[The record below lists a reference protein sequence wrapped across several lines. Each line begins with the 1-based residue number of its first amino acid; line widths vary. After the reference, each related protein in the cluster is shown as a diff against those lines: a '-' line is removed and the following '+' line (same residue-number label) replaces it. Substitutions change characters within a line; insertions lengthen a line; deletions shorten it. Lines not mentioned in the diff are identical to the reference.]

1 MEHEGWS
8 IKLRVAAAA
17 AAALVGSTAYVP
29 ATFAAEQQPQQQAT
43 QNTNN
48 QGKQANQSQGGNNQT
63 QNQNQGQGA
72 QGTQTPFPSSEQT
85 AQGKLPAAN
94 TQQANQPQGGNN
106 QAQNQNQNQQNN
118 NQAGAHGKN
127 TATPTPTPSP
137 TANPTKQANGQDGK
151 KNTPSPTPTPTET
164 NNKPTDKAQP
174 TPTPTP
180 SDNKG
185 TGEDNKGNNQDQKP
199 SEDSSDKVFETTVGQ
214 KLAIGYPGFKTGDAI
229 VFTIRD
235 AQGKEVHSQG
245 VQVKEDGEF
254 SYDVPVDQLAAG
266 EYTVSA
272 ISNGYHIK
280 DQKLRIKPAEKSD
293 DKVVAPQDPNPQQ
306 PPVVTN
312 PPVQKPADPVT
323 PTNPPVTENPAP
335 VNPPVTPAPTNPVN
349 PNPRPADPNP
359 QQPPVVTNPPVQKP
373 ADPVTP
379 TNPPVT
385 ENPKGTDTGD
395 NRGHEHGNGNQD
407 SAKDN
412 GGADQQLPKGTIGN
426 SDADVKQHSEK
437 KEADKP
443 QEQKEQVDP
452 HIEVVRPQKN
462 KDADKNQAAN
472 SQSSKEAAAIAKEK
486 EAAAAARQAPA
497 VEPGEG
503 RAVAAQPVSRSNP
516 NAADAEKV
524 SSTTIAAAP
533 VSRSSGAKDQD
544 AARDTPGSGTVSRNA
559 SPSEKK
565 ENTGEPAQTHNNA
578 QASEN
583 TAGDNNPWGVI
594 GGLIAAGVIL
604 GGGTVYFTRKKSGGE
619 Q

>member
-1 MEHEGWS
+1 MAPMEHEGWS
-8 IKLRVAAAA
+8 IKLRVAAAT

-48 QGKQANQSQGGNNQT
+48 QGKQANQP

-106 QAQNQNQNQQNN
+106 QAQNQNQQNN

-137 TANPTKQANGQDGK
+137 TATPTKQANGQDGK

-164 NNKPTDKAQP
+164 NNKPTDKANP

-185 TGEDNKGNNQDQKP
+185 TGEDNKGNKQDQKP

-245 VQVKEDGEF
+245 VQVKADGEF

-293 DKVVAPQDPNPQQ
+293 DKVVAPQDPNP
-306 PPVVTN
+306 P
-312 PPVQKPADPVT
+312 
-323 PTNPPVTENPAP
+323 
-335 VNPPVTPAPTNPVN
+335 
-349 PNPRPADPNP
+349 
-359 QQPPVVTNPPVQKP
+359 QPPVVTNPPVQKP

-412 GGADQQLPKGTIGN
+412 GGADKQLPKGTIGN
-426 SDADVKQHSEK
+426 SDADVKQRSEK

-452 HIEVVRPQKN
+452 HVEVVRPQKN

-486 EAAAAARQAPA
+486 ETAAAARQAPA

-565 ENTGEPAQTHNNA
+565 EDTGAPAQTHNNA

-594 GGLIAAGVIL
+594 GGLIAAGVVL

>member
-1 MEHEGWS
+1 M
-8 IKLRVAAAA
+8 
-17 AAALVGSTAYVP
+17 
-29 ATFAAEQQPQQQAT
+29 
-43 QNTNN
+43 
-48 QGKQANQSQGGNNQT
+48 
-63 QNQNQGQGA
+63 
-72 QGTQTPFPSSEQT
+72 
-85 AQGKLPAAN
+85 
-94 TQQANQPQGGNN
+94 
-106 QAQNQNQNQQNN
+106 
-118 NQAGAHGKN
+118 
-127 TATPTPTPSP
+127 
-137 TANPTKQANGQDGK
+137 
-151 KNTPSPTPTPTET
+151 
-164 NNKPTDKAQP
+164 
-174 TPTPTP
+174 
-180 SDNKG
+180 
-185 TGEDNKGNNQDQKP
+185 
-199 SEDSSDKVFETTVGQ
+199 
-214 KLAIGYPGFKTGDAI
+214 
-229 VFTIRD
+229 
-235 AQGKEVHSQG
+235 HSQG

-323 PTNPPVTENPAP
+323 PI
-335 VNPPVTPAPTNPVN
+335 
-349 PNPRPADPNP
+349 
-359 QQPPVVTNPPVQKP
+359 
-373 ADPVTP
+373 
-379 TNPPVT
+379 NPPVT

-395 NRGHEHGNGNQD
+395 NRGHEHGHGNQD

-452 HIEVVRPQKN
+452 HVEVVRPQKN

-486 EAAAAARQAPA
+486 ETAAAARQAPA
-497 VEPGEG
+497 LEPGEG

-565 ENTGEPAQTHNNA
+565 EDTGEPAQAHNNA

-594 GGLIAAGVIL
+594 GGLIAAGVVL

>member
-8 IKLRVAAAA
+8 IKLRVAAAT

-48 QGKQANQSQGGNNQT
+48 QGKQANQPQGGNNNQA

-106 QAQNQNQNQQNN
+106 NQAQNQQNN
-118 NQAGAHGKN
+118 NQAGANGKN

-137 TANPTKQANGQDGK
+137 TATPTKQANGQDGK

-185 TGEDNKGNNQDQKP
+185 TGEDNKGNKQDQKP

-323 PTNPPVTENPAP
+323 PTNPPVTENP
-335 VNPPVTPAPTNPVN
+335 
-349 PNPRPADPNP
+349 
-359 QQPPVVTNPPVQKP
+359 
-373 ADPVTP
+373 
-379 TNPPVT
+379 
-385 ENPKGTDTGD
+385 KGTDTGD
-395 NRGHEHGNGNQD
+395 NRGHEHGHGNQD

-452 HIEVVRPQKN
+452 HVEVVRPQKN

-565 ENTGEPAQTHNNA
+565 EDTGAPAQAHNNA

-594 GGLIAAGVIL
+594 GGLIAAGVVL

>member
-8 IKLRVAAAA
+8 IKLRVAAAT

-48 QGKQANQSQGGNNQT
+48 QGKQANQPQGGNNQA

-106 QAQNQNQNQQNN
+106 QAQNQNQQNN
-118 NQAGAHGKN
+118 NQAGANGKN

-137 TANPTKQANGQDGK
+137 TATPTKQANGQDGK

-164 NNKPTDKAQP
+164 NNKPTDKANP

-185 TGEDNKGNNQDQKP
+185 TGEDNKGNKQDQKP

-323 PTNPPVTENPAP
+323 PTNPPVTENP
-335 VNPPVTPAPTNPVN
+335 
-349 PNPRPADPNP
+349 
-359 QQPPVVTNPPVQKP
+359 
-373 ADPVTP
+373 
-379 TNPPVT
+379 
-385 ENPKGTDTGD
+385 KGTDTGD
-395 NRGHEHGNGNQD
+395 NRGHEHGHGTQD

-452 HIEVVRPQKN
+452 HVEVVRPQKN

-565 ENTGEPAQTHNNA
+565 EDTGAPAQTHNNA

-594 GGLIAAGVIL
+594 GGLIAAGVVL

>member
-8 IKLRVAAAA
+8 IKLRVAAAT

-48 QGKQANQSQGGNNQT
+48 RGKQANQPQGGNNNQP

-106 QAQNQNQNQQNN
+106 NQPQNQQNN
-118 NQAGAHGKN
+118 NQAGANGKN

-137 TANPTKQANGQDGK
+137 TATPTKQANGQDGK

-185 TGEDNKGNNQDQKP
+185 TGEDNKGNKQDQKP

-323 PTNPPVTENPAP
+323 PTNPPVTENP
-335 VNPPVTPAPTNPVN
+335 
-349 PNPRPADPNP
+349 
-359 QQPPVVTNPPVQKP
+359 
-373 ADPVTP
+373 
-379 TNPPVT
+379 
-385 ENPKGTDTGD
+385 KGTDTGD

-426 SDADVKQHSEK
+426 SDADVKQRSEK

-452 HIEVVRPQKN
+452 HVEVVRPQKN

-486 EAAAAARQAPA
+486 ETAAAARQAPA

-565 ENTGEPAQTHNNA
+565 EDTGAPAQAHNNA

-594 GGLIAAGVIL
+594 GGLIAAGVVL

>member
-8 IKLRVAAAA
+8 IKLRVAAAT

-48 QGKQANQSQGGNNQT
+48 QGKQANQPQGGNNNQA

-106 QAQNQNQNQQNN
+106 NQAQNQNQQNN
-118 NQAGAHGKN
+118 NQTGANGKN

-137 TANPTKQANGQDGK
+137 TATPTKQANGQDGK

-185 TGEDNKGNNQDQKP
+185 TGEDNKGNKQDQKP

-245 VQVKEDGEF
+245 VQVKADGEF

-335 VNPPVTPAPTNPVN
+335 VNPPVTPAPTDPVS
-349 PNPRPADPNP
+349 PDPRPADPNP

-395 NRGHEHGNGNQD
+395 NRGHEHGHGNQD

-412 GGADQQLPKGTIGN
+412 GGADKQLPKGTIGN
-426 SDADVKQHSEK
+426 SDADVKQRSEK

-452 HIEVVRPQKN
+452 HVEVVRPQKN

-486 EAAAAARQAPA
+486 ETAAAARQAPA

-565 ENTGEPAQTHNNA
+565 EDTGAPAQAHNNA

-594 GGLIAAGVIL
+594 GGLIAAGVVL

>member
-8 IKLRVAAAA
+8 IKLRVAAAT

-48 QGKQANQSQGGNNQT
+48 QGKQANQPQAGNNQA
-63 QNQNQGQGA
+63 QNQNQGQGT

-106 QAQNQNQNQQNN
+106 QAQNQNQQNN

-137 TANPTKQANGQDGK
+137 TATPTKQANGQDGK
-151 KNTPSPTPTPTET
+151 KNTPSPTPAPTET

-185 TGEDNKGNNQDQKP
+185 TGEDNKGNKQDQKP

-245 VQVKEDGEF
+245 VQVKADGEF
-254 SYDVPVDQLAAG
+254 SYVPVDQLAAG

-293 DKVVAPQDPNPQQ
+293 DKVVAPQ
-306 PPVVTN
+306 
-312 PPVQKPADPVT
+312 
-323 PTNPPVTENPAP
+323 
-335 VNPPVTPAPTNPVN
+335 
-349 PNPRPADPNP
+349 DPNP

-426 SDADVKQHSEK
+426 SDADVKQRSEK

-452 HIEVVRPQKN
+452 HVEVVRPQKN

-486 EAAAAARQAPA
+486 ETAAAARQAPA
-497 VEPGEG
+497 MEPGEG

-559 SPSEKK
+559 SPAEKK
-565 ENTGEPAQTHNNA
+565 EDTGAPAQAHNNA

>member
-8 IKLRVAAAA
+8 IKLRVAAAT

-48 QGKQANQSQGGNNQT
+48 RGKQANQPQGGNNNQP

-118 NQAGAHGKN
+118 NQAGANGKN
-127 TATPTPTPSP
+127 AATPTPTPSP
-137 TANPTKQANGQDGK
+137 TATPTKQANGQDGK

-185 TGEDNKGNNQDQKP
+185 TGEDNKGNKQDQKP

-245 VQVKEDGEF
+245 VQVKADGEF

-323 PTNPPVTENPAP
+323 PTNPPVTENP
-335 VNPPVTPAPTNPVN
+335 
-349 PNPRPADPNP
+349 
-359 QQPPVVTNPPVQKP
+359 
-373 ADPVTP
+373 
-379 TNPPVT
+379 
-385 ENPKGTDTGD
+385 KGTDTGD
-395 NRGHEHGNGNQD
+395 NRGHEYGHGDQD

-452 HIEVVRPQKN
+452 HVEVVRPQKN

-565 ENTGEPAQTHNNA
+565 EDTGAPAQTHNNA

-594 GGLIAAGVIL
+594 GGLIAAGVVL

>member
-8 IKLRVAAAA
+8 IKLRVAAAT

-48 QGKQANQSQGGNNQT
+48 QGKQANQPQGGNNNQA

-106 QAQNQNQNQQNN
+106 NQAQNQQNN
-118 NQAGAHGKN
+118 NQAGANGKN

-137 TANPTKQANGQDGK
+137 TATPTKQANGQDGK

-185 TGEDNKGNNQDQKP
+185 TGEDNKGNKQDQKP

-323 PTNPPVTENPAP
+323 PTNPPVTENP
-335 VNPPVTPAPTNPVN
+335 
-349 PNPRPADPNP
+349 
-359 QQPPVVTNPPVQKP
+359 
-373 ADPVTP
+373 
-379 TNPPVT
+379 
-385 ENPKGTDTGD
+385 KGTDTGD
-395 NRGHEHGNGNQD
+395 NRGHEHGHGNQD

-426 SDADVKQHSEK
+426 SDADVKQRSEK

-452 HIEVVRPQKN
+452 HVEVVRPQKN

-486 EAAAAARQAPA
+486 ETAAAARQAPA

-565 ENTGEPAQTHNNA
+565 EDTGAPAQAHNNA

-594 GGLIAAGVIL
+594 GGLIAAGVVL

>member
-48 QGKQANQSQGGNNQT
+48 QGKQANQPQGGNNQA
-63 QNQNQGQGA
+63 QNQNQGQGT

-106 QAQNQNQNQQNN
+106 QAQNQNQQNN

-137 TANPTKQANGQDGK
+137 TATPTKQANGQDGK

-185 TGEDNKGNNQDQKP
+185 AGEDNKGNKQDQKP

-245 VQVKEDGEF
+245 VQVKADGEF

-323 PTNPPVTENPAP
+323 PTNPPVTENP
-335 VNPPVTPAPTNPVN
+335 
-349 PNPRPADPNP
+349 
-359 QQPPVVTNPPVQKP
+359 
-373 ADPVTP
+373 
-379 TNPPVT
+379 
-385 ENPKGTDTGD
+385 KGTDTGD

-426 SDADVKQHSEK
+426 SDADVKQRSEK

-452 HIEVVRPQKN
+452 HVEVVRPQKN

-486 EAAAAARQAPA
+486 ETAAAARQAPA
-497 VEPGEG
+497 MEPGEG

-565 ENTGEPAQTHNNA
+565 EDTGAPAQAHNNA

>member
-48 QGKQANQSQGGNNQT
+48 QGKQANQPQGGNNQA

-118 NQAGAHGKN
+118 NQAGANGKN
-127 TATPTPTPSP
+127 AATPTPTPSP
-137 TANPTKQANGQDGK
+137 TATPTKQANGQDGK
-151 KNTPSPTPTPTET
+151 KNTPSPTPAPTET

-323 PTNPPVTENPAP
+323 PTNPPVTENP
-335 VNPPVTPAPTNPVN
+335 
-349 PNPRPADPNP
+349 
-359 QQPPVVTNPPVQKP
+359 
-373 ADPVTP
+373 
-379 TNPPVT
+379 
-385 ENPKGTDTGD
+385 KGTDTGD

-426 SDADVKQHSEK
+426 SDADVKQRSEK

-452 HIEVVRPQKN
+452 HVEVVRPQKN

-486 EAAAAARQAPA
+486 ETAAAARQAPA

-533 VSRSSGAKDQD
+533 VSRGSGAKDQD

-565 ENTGEPAQTHNNA
+565 EDTGAPAQAHNNA

-594 GGLIAAGVIL
+594 GGLIAAGVVL

>member
-8 IKLRVAAAA
+8 IKLRVAAAT

-48 QGKQANQSQGGNNQT
+48 QGKQANQPQGGNNQA
-63 QNQNQGQGA
+63 QNQGQGA

-106 QAQNQNQNQQNN
+106 QAQNQNQQNN
-118 NQAGAHGKN
+118 NQAGANGKN

-137 TANPTKQANGQDGK
+137 TATPTKQANGQDGK

-185 TGEDNKGNNQDQKP
+185 TGEDNKGNKQDQKP

-323 PTNPPVTENPAP
+323 PTNPPVTENP
-335 VNPPVTPAPTNPVN
+335 
-349 PNPRPADPNP
+349 
-359 QQPPVVTNPPVQKP
+359 
-373 ADPVTP
+373 
-379 TNPPVT
+379 
-385 ENPKGTDTGD
+385 KGTDTGD
-395 NRGHEHGNGNQD
+395 NRGHEHGHGNQD

-412 GGADQQLPKGTIGN
+412 GGADKQLPKGTIGN
-426 SDADVKQHSEK
+426 SDADVKQRSEK

-452 HIEVVRPQKN
+452 HVEVVRPQKN

-486 EAAAAARQAPA
+486 ETAAAARQAPA

-565 ENTGEPAQTHNNA
+565 EDTGEPAQAHNNA

-594 GGLIAAGVIL
+594 GGLIAAGVVL

>member
-8 IKLRVAAAA
+8 IKLRVAAAT

-48 QGKQANQSQGGNNQT
+48 QGKQANQ
-63 QNQNQGQGA
+63 
-72 QGTQTPFPSSEQT
+72 
-85 AQGKLPAAN
+85 
-94 TQQANQPQGGNN
+94 PQGGNN
-106 QAQNQNQNQQNN
+106 NQAQNQNQQNN
-118 NQAGAHGKN
+118 NQAGANGKN

-137 TANPTKQANGQDGK
+137 TATPTKQANGQDGK

-185 TGEDNKGNNQDQKP
+185 TGEDNKGNKQDQKP

-245 VQVKEDGEF
+245 VQVKADGEF

-323 PTNPPVTENPAP
+323 PTNPPVTENP
-335 VNPPVTPAPTNPVN
+335 
-349 PNPRPADPNP
+349 
-359 QQPPVVTNPPVQKP
+359 
-373 ADPVTP
+373 
-379 TNPPVT
+379 
-385 ENPKGTDTGD
+385 KGTDTGD
-395 NRGHEHGNGNQD
+395 NRGHEHGHGNQD

-452 HIEVVRPQKN
+452 HVEVVRPQKN

-565 ENTGEPAQTHNNA
+565 EDTGAPAQAHNNA

-594 GGLIAAGVIL
+594 GGLIAAGVVL

>member
-8 IKLRVAAAA
+8 IKLRVAAAT

-48 QGKQANQSQGGNNQT
+48 QGKQANQPQGGNNQA

-118 NQAGAHGKN
+118 NQAGANGKN

-151 KNTPSPTPTPTET
+151 KNTPSPTPSPTET

-185 TGEDNKGNNQDQKP
+185 TGEDNKGNKQDQKP

-245 VQVKEDGEF
+245 VQVKADGEF
-254 SYDVPVDQLAAG
+254 SYDVPIDQLGAG

-323 PTNPPVTENPAP
+323 PTNPPVTENP
-335 VNPPVTPAPTNPVN
+335 
-349 PNPRPADPNP
+349 
-359 QQPPVVTNPPVQKP
+359 
-373 ADPVTP
+373 
-379 TNPPVT
+379 
-385 ENPKGTDTGD
+385 KGTDTGD
-395 NRGHEHGNGNQD
+395 NRGHEHGHGNQD

-412 GGADQQLPKGTIGN
+412 GSADKQLPKGTIGN
-426 SDADVKQHSEK
+426 SDADVKQRSEK

-452 HIEVVRPQKN
+452 HVEVVRPQKN

-486 EAAAAARQAPA
+486 ETAAAARQAPA
-497 VEPGEG
+497 LEPGEG

-565 ENTGEPAQTHNNA
+565 EDTGAPAQTHNNA

-594 GGLIAAGVIL
+594 GSLIAAGVIL

>member
-8 IKLRVAAAA
+8 IKLRVAAAT

-48 QGKQANQSQGGNNQT
+48 RGKQANQPQGGNNNQP

-106 QAQNQNQNQQNN
+106 NQPQNQQNN
-118 NQAGAHGKN
+118 NQAGANGKN

-137 TANPTKQANGQDGK
+137 TATPTKQANGQDGK

-185 TGEDNKGNNQDQKP
+185 TGEDNKGNKQDQKP

-323 PTNPPVTENPAP
+323 PTNPPVTENP
-335 VNPPVTPAPTNPVN
+335 
-349 PNPRPADPNP
+349 
-359 QQPPVVTNPPVQKP
+359 
-373 ADPVTP
+373 
-379 TNPPVT
+379 
-385 ENPKGTDTGD
+385 KGTDTGD

-426 SDADVKQHSEK
+426 SDADVKQRSEK

-452 HIEVVRPQKN
+452 HVEVVRPQKN

-486 EAAAAARQAPA
+486 ETAAAARQAPA

-503 RAVAAQPVSRSNP
+503 CAVAAQPVSRSNP

-565 ENTGEPAQTHNNA
+565 EDTGAPAQAHNNA

-594 GGLIAAGVIL
+594 GGLIAAGVVL

>member
-8 IKLRVAAAA
+8 IKLRVAAAT

-48 QGKQANQSQGGNNQT
+48 QGKQANQPQGGNNQA
-63 QNQNQGQGA
+63 QNQNQGQGT

-106 QAQNQNQNQQNN
+106 QAQNQNQQNN

-137 TANPTKQANGQDGK
+137 TATPTKQANGQDGK
-151 KNTPSPTPTPTET
+151 KNTPSPTPAPTET

-185 TGEDNKGNNQDQKP
+185 TGEDNKGNKQDQKP

-245 VQVKEDGEF
+245 VQVKADGEF

-323 PTNPPVTENPAP
+323 PTNPPVTENP
-335 VNPPVTPAPTNPVN
+335 
-349 PNPRPADPNP
+349 
-359 QQPPVVTNPPVQKP
+359 
-373 ADPVTP
+373 
-379 TNPPVT
+379 
-385 ENPKGTDTGD
+385 KGTDTGD
-395 NRGHEHGNGNQD
+395 NRGHEYGHGDQD

-426 SDADVKQHSEK
+426 SDADVKQRSEK

-452 HIEVVRPQKN
+452 HVEVVRPQKN

-486 EAAAAARQAPA
+486 ETAAAARQAPA

-533 VSRSSGAKDQD
+533 VSRSSGTKDQD

-565 ENTGEPAQTHNNA
+565 EDTGAPAQAHNNA

-594 GGLIAAGVIL
+594 GGLIAAGVVL

>member
-8 IKLRVAAAA
+8 IKLRVAAAT

-48 QGKQANQSQGGNNQT
+48 QGKQANQNQGGNNQA

-106 QAQNQNQNQQNN
+106 NQPQNQQNN
-118 NQAGAHGKN
+118 NQAGANGKN

-137 TANPTKQANGQDGK
+137 TATPTKQANGQDGK

-185 TGEDNKGNNQDQKP
+185 TGEDNKGNKQDQKP

-323 PTNPPVTENPAP
+323 PTNPPVTENP
-335 VNPPVTPAPTNPVN
+335 
-349 PNPRPADPNP
+349 
-359 QQPPVVTNPPVQKP
+359 
-373 ADPVTP
+373 
-379 TNPPVT
+379 
-385 ENPKGTDTGD
+385 KGTDTGD

-426 SDADVKQHSEK
+426 SDADVKQRSEK

-452 HIEVVRPQKN
+452 HVEVVRPQKN

-486 EAAAAARQAPA
+486 ETAAAARQAPA

-565 ENTGEPAQTHNNA
+565 EDTGAPAQAHNNA

-594 GGLIAAGVIL
+594 GGLIAAGVVL

>member
-48 QGKQANQSQGGNNQT
+48 QGKQANQ
-63 QNQNQGQGA
+63 
-72 QGTQTPFPSSEQT
+72 
-85 AQGKLPAAN
+85 
-94 TQQANQPQGGNN
+94 PQGGNN

-118 NQAGAHGKN
+118 NQAGANGKN
-127 TATPTPTPSP
+127 AATPTPTPSP
-137 TANPTKQANGQDGK
+137 TATPTKQANGQDGK
-151 KNTPSPTPTPTET
+151 KNTPSPTPAPTET

-323 PTNPPVTENPAP
+323 PTNPPVTENP
-335 VNPPVTPAPTNPVN
+335 
-349 PNPRPADPNP
+349 
-359 QQPPVVTNPPVQKP
+359 
-373 ADPVTP
+373 
-379 TNPPVT
+379 
-385 ENPKGTDTGD
+385 KGTDTGD

-426 SDADVKQHSEK
+426 SDADVKQRSEK

-452 HIEVVRPQKN
+452 HVEVVRPQKN

-486 EAAAAARQAPA
+486 ETAAAARQAPA

-533 VSRSSGAKDQD
+533 VSRGSGAKDQD

-565 ENTGEPAQTHNNA
+565 EDTGAPAQAHNNA

-594 GGLIAAGVIL
+594 GGLIAAGVVL

>member
-8 IKLRVAAAA
+8 IKLRVAAAT

-48 QGKQANQSQGGNNQT
+48 QGKQANQPQGGNNNQA

-106 QAQNQNQNQQNN
+106 NQAQNQNQGQGAQGTQTPFPSSEQTAQGKLPAANTQQANQPQGGNNNQAQNQNQQNN
-118 NQAGAHGKN
+118 NQAGANGKN
-127 TATPTPTPSP
+127 AATPTPTPSP
-137 TANPTKQANGQDGK
+137 TATPTKQANGQDGK

-185 TGEDNKGNNQDQKP
+185 TGEDNKGNKQDQKP

-245 VQVKEDGEF
+245 VQVKADGEF

-323 PTNPPVTENPAP
+323 PTNPPVTENP
-335 VNPPVTPAPTNPVN
+335 
-349 PNPRPADPNP
+349 
-359 QQPPVVTNPPVQKP
+359 
-373 ADPVTP
+373 
-379 TNPPVT
+379 
-385 ENPKGTDTGD
+385 KGTDTGD
-395 NRGHEHGNGNQD
+395 NRGHEYGHGDQD

-452 HIEVVRPQKN
+452 HVEVVRPQKN

-565 ENTGEPAQTHNNA
+565 EDTGAPAQTHNNA

-594 GGLIAAGVIL
+594 GGLIAAGVVL

>member
-8 IKLRVAAAA
+8 IKLRVAAAT

-48 QGKQANQSQGGNNQT
+48 QGKQANQPQGGNNNQT

-106 QAQNQNQNQQNN
+106 NQAQNQNQQNN
-118 NQAGAHGKN
+118 NQTGANGKN

-137 TANPTKQANGQDGK
+137 TATPTKQANGQDGK

-185 TGEDNKGNNQDQKP
+185 TGEDNKGNKQDQKP

-323 PTNPPVTENPAP
+323 PTNPPVTENP
-335 VNPPVTPAPTNPVN
+335 
-349 PNPRPADPNP
+349 
-359 QQPPVVTNPPVQKP
+359 
-373 ADPVTP
+373 
-379 TNPPVT
+379 
-385 ENPKGTDTGD
+385 KGTDTGD
-395 NRGHEHGNGNQD
+395 NRGHEHGHGNQD

-426 SDADVKQHSEK
+426 SDADVKQRSEK

-452 HIEVVRPQKN
+452 HVEVVRPQKN

-486 EAAAAARQAPA
+486 ETAAAARQAPA

-565 ENTGEPAQTHNNA
+565 EDTGAPAQTHNNA

-594 GGLIAAGVIL
+594 GGLIAAGVVL

>member
-8 IKLRVAAAA
+8 IKLRVAAAT

-48 QGKQANQSQGGNNQT
+48 QGKQANQPQGGNNNQA

-106 QAQNQNQNQQNN
+106 NQAQNQNQQNN
-118 NQAGAHGKN
+118 NQAGANGKN
-127 TATPTPTPSP
+127 TAAPTPTPSP
-137 TANPTKQANGQDGK
+137 TATPTKQANGQDGK

-185 TGEDNKGNNQDQKP
+185 TGEDNKGNKQDQKP

-245 VQVKEDGEF
+245 VQVKADGEF

-323 PTNPPVTENPAP
+323 PTNPPVTENP
-335 VNPPVTPAPTNPVN
+335 
-349 PNPRPADPNP
+349 
-359 QQPPVVTNPPVQKP
+359 
-373 ADPVTP
+373 
-379 TNPPVT
+379 
-385 ENPKGTDTGD
+385 KGTDTGD
-395 NRGHEHGNGNQD
+395 NRGHEHGHGNQD

-452 HIEVVRPQKN
+452 HVEVVRPQKN

-565 ENTGEPAQTHNNA
+565 EDTGAPAQAHNNA

-594 GGLIAAGVIL
+594 GGLIAAGVVL

>member
-8 IKLRVAAAA
+8 IKLRVAAAT

-48 QGKQANQSQGGNNQT
+48 QGNQANQPQGGNNQA
-63 QNQNQGQGA
+63 QNQNQGQGT

-106 QAQNQNQNQQNN
+106 QAQNQNQQNN

-137 TANPTKQANGQDGK
+137 TATPTKQANGQNGK
-151 KNTPSPTPTPTET
+151 KNTPSPTPAPTET

-185 TGEDNKGNNQDQKP
+185 TGEDNKGNKQDQKP

-245 VQVKEDGEF
+245 VQVKADGEF

-323 PTNPPVTENPAP
+323 PTNPPVTENP
-335 VNPPVTPAPTNPVN
+335 
-349 PNPRPADPNP
+349 
-359 QQPPVVTNPPVQKP
+359 
-373 ADPVTP
+373 
-379 TNPPVT
+379 
-385 ENPKGTDTGD
+385 KGTDTGD

-426 SDADVKQHSEK
+426 SDADVKQRSEK

-452 HIEVVRPQKN
+452 HVEVVRPQKN

-486 EAAAAARQAPA
+486 ETAAAARQAPA
-497 VEPGEG
+497 MEPGEG

-565 ENTGEPAQTHNNA
+565 EDTGAPAQTHNNA

-594 GGLIAAGVIL
+594 GGLIAAGVVL

>member
-8 IKLRVAAAA
+8 IKLRVAADA

-48 QGKQANQSQGGNNQT
+48 QGKQANQPQGGNNQA
-63 QNQNQGQGA
+63 QNQNQGQRA

-106 QAQNQNQNQQNN
+106 NQAQNQNQQNN
-118 NQAGAHGKN
+118 NQAGANGKN

-137 TANPTKQANGQDGK
+137 TATPTKQANGQDGK
-151 KNTPSPTPTPTET
+151 KNTPSPTPTPTDT

-185 TGEDNKGNNQDQKP
+185 TGEDNKGNKQDQKP

-245 VQVKEDGEF
+245 VQVKADGEF

-323 PTNPPVTENPAP
+323 PTNPPVTENP
-335 VNPPVTPAPTNPVN
+335 
-349 PNPRPADPNP
+349 
-359 QQPPVVTNPPVQKP
+359 
-373 ADPVTP
+373 
-379 TNPPVT
+379 
-385 ENPKGTDTGD
+385 KGTDTGD
-395 NRGHEHGNGNQD
+395 NRGHEYGHGDQD

-452 HIEVVRPQKN
+452 HVEVVRPQKN

-565 ENTGEPAQTHNNA
+565 EDTGAPAQTHNNA

-594 GGLIAAGVIL
+594 GGLIAAGVVL

>member
-8 IKLRVAAAA
+8 IKLRVAAAT

-48 QGKQANQSQGGNNQT
+48 QGKQANQPQGGNNNQA

-106 QAQNQNQNQQNN
+106 NQAQNQNQQNN
-118 NQAGAHGKN
+118 NQAGANGKN
-127 TATPTPTPSP
+127 AATPTPTPSP
-137 TANPTKQANGQDGK
+137 TATPTKQANGQDGK

-185 TGEDNKGNNQDQKP
+185 TGEDNKGNKQDQKP

-245 VQVKEDGEF
+245 VQVKADGEF

-323 PTNPPVTENPAP
+323 PTNPPVTENP
-335 VNPPVTPAPTNPVN
+335 
-349 PNPRPADPNP
+349 
-359 QQPPVVTNPPVQKP
+359 
-373 ADPVTP
+373 
-379 TNPPVT
+379 
-385 ENPKGTDTGD
+385 KGTDTGD
-395 NRGHEHGNGNQD
+395 NRGHEYGHGDQD

-452 HIEVVRPQKN
+452 HVEVVRPQKN

-565 ENTGEPAQTHNNA
+565 EDTGAPAQTHNNA

-594 GGLIAAGVIL
+594 GGLIAAGVVL

>member
-48 QGKQANQSQGGNNQT
+48 QGKQANQPQGGNNQA

-118 NQAGAHGKN
+118 NQAGANGKN
-127 TATPTPTPSP
+127 AATPTPTPSP
-137 TANPTKQANGQDGK
+137 TATPTKQANGQDGK
-151 KNTPSPTPTPTET
+151 KNTPSPTPAPTET

-323 PTNPPVTENPAP
+323 PTNPPVTENP
-335 VNPPVTPAPTNPVN
+335 
-349 PNPRPADPNP
+349 
-359 QQPPVVTNPPVQKP
+359 
-373 ADPVTP
+373 
-379 TNPPVT
+379 
-385 ENPKGTDTGD
+385 KGTDTGD

-426 SDADVKQHSEK
+426 SDADVKQRSEK

-452 HIEVVRPQKN
+452 HVEVVRPQKN

-486 EAAAAARQAPA
+486 ETAAAARQAPA

-533 VSRSSGAKDQD
+533 VSRGSGAKDQD

-565 ENTGEPAQTHNNA
+565 EDTGAPAQAHNNA

-583 TAGDNNPWGVI
+583 TAGDNNPWG
-594 GGLIAAGVIL
+594 LIAAGVVL

>member
-48 QGKQANQSQGGNNQT
+48 QGKQANQPQGGNNQA

-94 TQQANQPQGGNN
+94 TQQANQPQG
-106 QAQNQNQNQQNN
+106 QNQNQQNN
-118 NQAGAHGKN
+118 NQAGANGKN

-164 NNKPTDKAQP
+164 NNKPTDKANP

-245 VQVKEDGEF
+245 VQVKADGEF

-323 PTNPPVTENPAP
+323 PTNPPVTENP
-335 VNPPVTPAPTNPVN
+335 
-349 PNPRPADPNP
+349 
-359 QQPPVVTNPPVQKP
+359 
-373 ADPVTP
+373 
-379 TNPPVT
+379 
-385 ENPKGTDTGD
+385 KGTDTGD

-426 SDADVKQHSEK
+426 SDADVKQRSEK

-452 HIEVVRPQKN
+452 HVEVVRPQKN

-486 EAAAAARQAPA
+486 ETAAAARQAPA

-533 VSRSSGAKDQD
+533 VSRGSGAKDQD

-565 ENTGEPAQTHNNA
+565 EDTGAPAQTRNNA

-594 GGLIAAGVIL
+594 GGLIAAGVVL

>member
-8 IKLRVAAAA
+8 IKLRVAAAT

-48 QGKQANQSQGGNNQT
+48 QGKQANQPQGGNNNQA

-106 QAQNQNQNQQNN
+106 NQAQNQNQQNN
-118 NQAGAHGKN
+118 NQAGANGKN

-137 TANPTKQANGQDGK
+137 TATPTKQANGQDGK

-185 TGEDNKGNNQDQKP
+185 TGEDNKGNKQDQKP

-245 VQVKEDGEF
+245 VQVKADGEF

-323 PTNPPVTENPAP
+323 PTNPPVTENP
-335 VNPPVTPAPTNPVN
+335 
-349 PNPRPADPNP
+349 
-359 QQPPVVTNPPVQKP
+359 
-373 ADPVTP
+373 
-379 TNPPVT
+379 
-385 ENPKGTDTGD
+385 KGTDTGD
-395 NRGHEHGNGNQD
+395 NRGHEHGHGNQD

-452 HIEVVRPQKN
+452 HVEVVRPQKN

-565 ENTGEPAQTHNNA
+565 EDTGAPAQAHNNA

-594 GGLIAAGVIL
+594 GGLIAAGVVL

>member
-8 IKLRVAAAA
+8 IKLRVAAAT

-48 QGKQANQSQGGNNQT
+48 QGKQANQPQGGNNNQA

-106 QAQNQNQNQQNN
+106 NQAQNQQNN
-118 NQAGAHGKN
+118 NQAGANGKN

-137 TANPTKQANGQDGK
+137 TATPTKQANGQDGK

-185 TGEDNKGNNQDQKP
+185 TGEDNKGNKQDQKP

-323 PTNPPVTENPAP
+323 PTNPPVTENP
-335 VNPPVTPAPTNPVN
+335 
-349 PNPRPADPNP
+349 
-359 QQPPVVTNPPVQKP
+359 
-373 ADPVTP
+373 
-379 TNPPVT
+379 
-385 ENPKGTDTGD
+385 KGTDTGD
-395 NRGHEHGNGNQD
+395 NRGHEHGHGNQD

-412 GGADQQLPKGTIGN
+412 GGADKQLPKGTIGN

-452 HIEVVRPQKN
+452 HVEVVRPQKN

-486 EAAAAARQAPA
+486 ETAAAARQAPA

-565 ENTGEPAQTHNNA
+565 EDTGAPAQAHNNA

-594 GGLIAAGVIL
+594 GGLIAAGVVL

>member
-48 QGKQANQSQGGNNQT
+48 QGKQANQPQGGNNNQA
-63 QNQNQGQGA
+63 QNQGQGT

-106 QAQNQNQNQQNN
+106 NQAQNQNQQNN
-118 NQAGAHGKN
+118 NQAGANGKN

-137 TANPTKQANGQDGK
+137 TATPTKQANGQDGK

-185 TGEDNKGNNQDQKP
+185 TGEDNKGNKQDQKP

-245 VQVKEDGEF
+245 VQVKADGEF

-323 PTNPPVTENPAP
+323 PTNPPVTENP
-335 VNPPVTPAPTNPVN
+335 
-349 PNPRPADPNP
+349 
-359 QQPPVVTNPPVQKP
+359 
-373 ADPVTP
+373 
-379 TNPPVT
+379 
-385 ENPKGTDTGD
+385 KGTDTGD

-407 SAKDN
+407 STKDN

-426 SDADVKQHSEK
+426 SDADVKQRSEK

-452 HIEVVRPQKN
+452 HVEVVRPQKN

-486 EAAAAARQAPA
+486 ETAAAARQAPA
-497 VEPGEG
+497 LEPGEG

-583 TAGDNNPWGVI
+583 TAGDNNPWGII
-594 GGLIAAGVIL
+594 GGLIAAGVVL

>member
-8 IKLRVAAAA
+8 IKLRVAAAT

-48 QGKQANQSQGGNNQT
+48 QGKQANQPQGGNNQA

-106 QAQNQNQNQQNN
+106 QAQNQNQNQNQNQQNN
-118 NQAGAHGKN
+118 NQAGANGKN

-137 TANPTKQANGQDGK
+137 TATPTKQANGQDGK

-185 TGEDNKGNNQDQKP
+185 TGEDNKGNKQDQKP

-245 VQVKEDGEF
+245 VQVKADGEF

-323 PTNPPVTENPAP
+323 PTNPPVTENP
-335 VNPPVTPAPTNPVN
+335 
-349 PNPRPADPNP
+349 
-359 QQPPVVTNPPVQKP
+359 
-373 ADPVTP
+373 
-379 TNPPVT
+379 
-385 ENPKGTDTGD
+385 KGTDTGD

-426 SDADVKQHSEK
+426 SDADVKQRSEK

-452 HIEVVRPQKN
+452 HVEVVRPQKN

-486 EAAAAARQAPA
+486 ETAAAARQAPA
-497 VEPGEG
+497 MEPGEG

-565 ENTGEPAQTHNNA
+565 EDTGAPAQTHNNA

-594 GGLIAAGVIL
+594 GGLIAAGVVL

>member
-8 IKLRVAAAA
+8 IKLRVAAAT

-48 QGKQANQSQGGNNQT
+48 QGKQANQP

-106 QAQNQNQNQQNN
+106 QAQNQNQQNN

-127 TATPTPTPSP
+127 TAAPTPTPSP
-137 TANPTKQANGQDGK
+137 TATPTKQANGQDGK

-185 TGEDNKGNNQDQKP
+185 TGEDNKGNKQDQKP

-323 PTNPPVTENPAP
+323 PTNPPVTENP
-335 VNPPVTPAPTNPVN
+335 
-349 PNPRPADPNP
+349 
-359 QQPPVVTNPPVQKP
+359 
-373 ADPVTP
+373 
-379 TNPPVT
+379 
-385 ENPKGTDTGD
+385 KGTDTGD

-412 GGADQQLPKGTIGN
+412 GGADKQLPKGTIGN
-426 SDADVKQHSEK
+426 SDADVKQRSEK

-452 HIEVVRPQKN
+452 HVEVVRPQKN

-486 EAAAAARQAPA
+486 ETAAAARQAPA

-533 VSRSSGAKDQD
+533 VSRGSGAKDQD

-565 ENTGEPAQTHNNA
+565 EDTGAPAQAHNNA

-594 GGLIAAGVIL
+594 GGLIAAGVVL

>member
-8 IKLRVAAAA
+8 IKLRVAAAT

-48 QGKQANQSQGGNNQT
+48 QGKQANQPQGGNNQA
-63 QNQNQGQGA
+63 QNQNQGQGT

-106 QAQNQNQNQQNN
+106 QAQNQNQGQNQNQQNN
-118 NQAGAHGKN
+118 NQAGANGKN

-137 TANPTKQANGQDGK
+137 TATPTKQANGQDGK
-151 KNTPSPTPTPTET
+151 KNTPSPNPTPTET

-185 TGEDNKGNNQDQKP
+185 TGEDNKGNKQDQKP

-323 PTNPPVTENPAP
+323 PI
-335 VNPPVTPAPTNPVN
+335 
-349 PNPRPADPNP
+349 
-359 QQPPVVTNPPVQKP
+359 
-373 ADPVTP
+373 
-379 TNPPVT
+379 NPPVT

-395 NRGHEHGNGNQD
+395 NRGHEHGHGNQD

-452 HIEVVRPQKN
+452 HVEVVRPQKN

-486 EAAAAARQAPA
+486 ETAAAARQAPA
-497 VEPGEG
+497 LEPGEG

-565 ENTGEPAQTHNNA
+565 EDTGEPAQAHNNA

-594 GGLIAAGVIL
+594 GGLIAAGVVL

>member
-8 IKLRVAAAA
+8 IKLRVAAAT

-48 QGKQANQSQGGNNQT
+48 QGKQANQPQGGNNQA
-63 QNQNQGQGA
+63 QNQNQGQGT

-106 QAQNQNQNQQNN
+106 QAQNQNQGQNQNQQNN
-118 NQAGAHGKN
+118 NQAGANGKN

-137 TANPTKQANGQDGK
+137 TATPTKQANGQDGK
-151 KNTPSPTPTPTET
+151 KNTPSPNPTPTET

-185 TGEDNKGNNQDQKP
+185 TGEDNKGNKQDQKP

-323 PTNPPVTENPAP
+323 PTNPPVTENP
-335 VNPPVTPAPTNPVN
+335 
-349 PNPRPADPNP
+349 
-359 QQPPVVTNPPVQKP
+359 
-373 ADPVTP
+373 
-379 TNPPVT
+379 
-385 ENPKGTDTGD
+385 KGTDTGD
-395 NRGHEHGNGNQD
+395 NRGHEHGHGNQD

-412 GGADQQLPKGTIGN
+412 GGADKQLPKGTIGN
-426 SDADVKQHSEK
+426 SDADVKQRSEK

-452 HIEVVRPQKN
+452 HVEVVRPQKN

-486 EAAAAARQAPA
+486 ETAAAARQAPA
-497 VEPGEG
+497 LEPGEG

-565 ENTGEPAQTHNNA
+565 EDTGAPAQTHNNA

-594 GGLIAAGVIL
+594 GGLIAAGVVL

>member
-8 IKLRVAAAA
+8 IKLRVAAAT

-48 QGKQANQSQGGNNQT
+48 RGKQANQPQGGNNNQP

-106 QAQNQNQNQQNN
+106 NQAQNQNQQNN
-118 NQAGAHGKN
+118 NQAGANGKN
-127 TATPTPTPSP
+127 AATPTPTPSP
-137 TANPTKQANGQDGK
+137 TATPTKQANGQDGK

-185 TGEDNKGNNQDQKP
+185 TGEDNKGNKQDQKP

-245 VQVKEDGEF
+245 VQVKADGEF

-323 PTNPPVTENPAP
+323 PTNPPVTENP
-335 VNPPVTPAPTNPVN
+335 
-349 PNPRPADPNP
+349 
-359 QQPPVVTNPPVQKP
+359 
-373 ADPVTP
+373 
-379 TNPPVT
+379 
-385 ENPKGTDTGD
+385 KGTDTGD
-395 NRGHEHGNGNQD
+395 NRGHEYGHGDQD

-452 HIEVVRPQKN
+452 HVEVVRPQKN

-565 ENTGEPAQTHNNA
+565 EDTGAPAQTHNNA

-594 GGLIAAGVIL
+594 GGLIAAGVVL

>member
-8 IKLRVAAAA
+8 IKLRVAAAT

-48 QGKQANQSQGGNNQT
+48 QGKQANQPQGGNNNQA

-72 QGTQTPFPSSEQT
+72 QGTPTPFPSSEQT

-94 TQQANQPQGGNN
+94 TQQANQ
-106 QAQNQNQNQQNN
+106 AQNQNQQNN
-118 NQAGAHGKN
+118 NQAGANGKN

-137 TANPTKQANGQDGK
+137 TATPTKQANGQDGK

-185 TGEDNKGNNQDQKP
+185 TGEDNKGNKQDQKP

-323 PTNPPVTENPAP
+323 PTNPPVTENP
-335 VNPPVTPAPTNPVN
+335 
-349 PNPRPADPNP
+349 
-359 QQPPVVTNPPVQKP
+359 
-373 ADPVTP
+373 
-379 TNPPVT
+379 
-385 ENPKGTDTGD
+385 KGTDTGD
-395 NRGHEHGNGNQD
+395 NRGHEHGHGNQD

-426 SDADVKQHSEK
+426 SDADVKQRSEK

-452 HIEVVRPQKN
+452 HVEVVRPQKN

-486 EAAAAARQAPA
+486 ETAAAARQAPA

-565 ENTGEPAQTHNNA
+565 EDTGAPAQTHNNA

-594 GGLIAAGVIL
+594 GGLIAAGVVL

>member
-8 IKLRVAAAA
+8 IKLRVAAAT

-48 QGKQANQSQGGNNQT
+48 QGKQANQ
-63 QNQNQGQGA
+63 
-72 QGTQTPFPSSEQT
+72 
-85 AQGKLPAAN
+85 
-94 TQQANQPQGGNN
+94 PQGGNN
-106 QAQNQNQNQQNN
+106 QAQNQNQGQNQNQQNN
-118 NQAGAHGKN
+118 NQAGANGKN

-137 TANPTKQANGQDGK
+137 TATPTKQANGQDGK

-185 TGEDNKGNNQDQKP
+185 AGEDNKGNKQDQKP

-323 PTNPPVTENPAP
+323 PTNPPVTENP
-335 VNPPVTPAPTNPVN
+335 
-349 PNPRPADPNP
+349 
-359 QQPPVVTNPPVQKP
+359 
-373 ADPVTP
+373 
-379 TNPPVT
+379 
-385 ENPKGTDTGD
+385 KGTDTGD
-395 NRGHEHGNGNQD
+395 NRGHEHGHGTQD

-437 KEADKP
+437 KEANKP

-452 HIEVVRPQKN
+452 HVEVVRPQKN

-486 EAAAAARQAPA
+486 ETAAAARQAPA
-497 VEPGEG
+497 LEPGEG

-565 ENTGEPAQTHNNA
+565 EDTGAPAQTHNNA

-594 GGLIAAGVIL
+594 GGLIAAGVVL

>member
-8 IKLRVAAAA
+8 IKLRVAAAT

-48 QGKQANQSQGGNNQT
+48 QGKQANQPQGGNNNQV

-72 QGTQTPFPSSEQT
+72 QGTQAPFPSSEQT

-106 QAQNQNQNQQNN
+106 NQVQNQNQQNN
-118 NQAGAHGKN
+118 NQAGANGKN

-137 TANPTKQANGQDGK
+137 TATPTKQANGQDGK

-185 TGEDNKGNNQDQKP
+185 TGEDNKGNKQDQKP

-323 PTNPPVTENPAP
+323 PTNPPVTENP
-335 VNPPVTPAPTNPVN
+335 
-349 PNPRPADPNP
+349 
-359 QQPPVVTNPPVQKP
+359 
-373 ADPVTP
+373 
-379 TNPPVT
+379 
-385 ENPKGTDTGD
+385 KGTDTGD
-395 NRGHEHGNGNQD
+395 NRGHEHGHGNQD

-452 HIEVVRPQKN
+452 HVEVVRPQKN

-486 EAAAAARQAPA
+486 ETAAAARQAPA

-594 GGLIAAGVIL
+594 GGLIAAGVVL

>member
-8 IKLRVAAAA
+8 IKLRVAAAT

-48 QGKQANQSQGGNNQT
+48 QGKQANQPQGGNNQA
-63 QNQNQGQGA
+63 QNQNQGQGN

-106 QAQNQNQNQQNN
+106 QNQNQQNN
-118 NQAGAHGKN
+118 NQAGANGKN

-137 TANPTKQANGQDGK
+137 TATPTKQANGQDGK

-185 TGEDNKGNNQDQKP
+185 TGEDNKGNKQDQKP

-323 PTNPPVTENPAP
+323 PTNPPVTENP
-335 VNPPVTPAPTNPVN
+335 
-349 PNPRPADPNP
+349 
-359 QQPPVVTNPPVQKP
+359 
-373 ADPVTP
+373 
-379 TNPPVT
+379 
-385 ENPKGTDTGD
+385 KGTDTGD
-395 NRGHEHGNGNQD
+395 NRGHEHGHGDQD

-452 HIEVVRPQKN
+452 HVEVVRPQKN

-594 GGLIAAGVIL
+594 GGLIAAGVVL

>member
-8 IKLRVAAAA
+8 IKLRVAAAT

-48 QGKQANQSQGGNNQT
+48 QGKQANQPQGGNNQA
-63 QNQNQGQGA
+63 QNQNQGHGA

-106 QAQNQNQNQQNN
+106 QAQNQNQQNN

-137 TANPTKQANGQDGK
+137 TATPTKQANGQDGK
-151 KNTPSPTPTPTET
+151 KNTPSPTPAPTET

-185 TGEDNKGNNQDQKP
+185 TGEDNKGNKQDQKP

-245 VQVKEDGEF
+245 VQVKADGEF

-323 PTNPPVTENPAP
+323 PTNPPVTENP
-335 VNPPVTPAPTNPVN
+335 
-349 PNPRPADPNP
+349 
-359 QQPPVVTNPPVQKP
+359 
-373 ADPVTP
+373 
-379 TNPPVT
+379 
-385 ENPKGTDTGD
+385 KGTDTGD

-426 SDADVKQHSEK
+426 SDADVKQRSEK

-452 HIEVVRPQKN
+452 HVEVVRPQKN

-486 EAAAAARQAPA
+486 ETAAAARQAPA

-565 ENTGEPAQTHNNA
+565 EDTGAPAQTHNNA

-594 GGLIAAGVIL
+594 GGLIAAGVVL

>member
-8 IKLRVAAAA
+8 IKLRVAAAT

-48 QGKQANQSQGGNNQT
+48 QGKQANQP

-106 QAQNQNQNQQNN
+106 QAQNQNQQNN

-127 TATPTPTPSP
+127 TAAPTPTPSP
-137 TANPTKQANGQDGK
+137 TATPTKQANGQDGK
-151 KNTPSPTPTPTET
+151 KNTPSPTPAPTET

-185 TGEDNKGNNQDQKP
+185 TGEDNKGNKQDQKP

-245 VQVKEDGEF
+245 VQVKADGEF

-293 DKVVAPQDPNPQQ
+293 DKVVAPQDPNP
-306 PPVVTN
+306 P
-312 PPVQKPADPVT
+312 
-323 PTNPPVTENPAP
+323 
-335 VNPPVTPAPTNPVN
+335 
-349 PNPRPADPNP
+349 
-359 QQPPVVTNPPVQKP
+359 QPPVVTNPPVQKP

-412 GGADQQLPKGTIGN
+412 GGADKQLPKGTIGN
-426 SDADVKQHSEK
+426 SDADVKQRSEK

-452 HIEVVRPQKN
+452 HVEVVRPQKN

-486 EAAAAARQAPA
+486 ETAAAARQAPA

-565 ENTGEPAQTHNNA
+565 EDTGAPAQAHNNA

-594 GGLIAAGVIL
+594 GGLIAAGVVL